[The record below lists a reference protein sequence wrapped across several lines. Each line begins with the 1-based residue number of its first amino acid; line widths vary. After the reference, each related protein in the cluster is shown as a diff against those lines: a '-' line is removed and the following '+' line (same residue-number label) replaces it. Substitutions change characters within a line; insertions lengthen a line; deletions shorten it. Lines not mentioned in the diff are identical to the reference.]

1 LNLFQKRIFFFFQQ
15 GTKIVG
21 KHSLSI
27 IPVLGWS
34 WFFTE
39 SIFLRRVWETD
50 KKILEHDIQQLVNNY
65 PDNYMYCNCIN
76 FHLSKNLIV
85 IFRRLL

>member
-1 LNLFQKRIFFFFQQ
+1 LNLFEKEFFSFFQQ

-65 PDNYMYCNCIN
+65 PDNYYFNV
-76 FHLSKNLIV
+76 L
-85 IFRRLL
+85 

>member
-1 LNLFQKRIFFFFQQ
+1 MNLFEEIFFLSQQ

-21 KHSLSI
+21 KQSLSI

-39 SIFLRRVWETD
+39 SIFLRLAWETD
-50 KKILEHDIQQLVNNY
+50 KRRLQHNIQRLVNNY
-65 PDNYMYCNCIN
+65 PDNYHFNV
-76 FHLSKNLIV
+76 F
-85 IFRRLL
+85 